1 MTKCKKCAMIILSK
15 GITFDETGQQDTKDD
30 ETIQDHPTKDN
41 LYER

>member
-1 MTKCKKCAMIILSK
+1 MIICRKESP
-15 GITFDETGQQDTKDD
+15 FDETGQQDTKDD